1 MKSILLIVLLALTA
15 GCTYAQTAPPLAKP
29 YLHRAPALSSWIIT
43 YTYKTDA
50 PKPGETSPKPTPVA
64 IDRIVSVT
72 VIKNGKTYNEVT
84 LWTSGRRDEKWNLD
98 GIQLSTS
105 ADGRSIVPIPPPT
118 EEVPQPDYSDYSRHD
133 FEGFEWLAADHYKGV
148 EERQGTPAF
157 HFASGTK
164 QQAYLSVENHLPLL
178 LDDGEIERTYTYTK
192 PDAAALVPPEK
203 FVKVLRDYK
212 AGMAALRFHAS
223 PP

>member
-1 MKSILLIVLLALTA
+1 MKSIFLFLLFAIGTA
-15 GCTYAQTAPPLAKP
+15 QAQTTPPVKP
-29 YLHRAPALSSWIIT
+29 YLHRAPTLSSWTIT
-43 YTYKTDA
+43 YTYKDVS
-50 PKPGETSPKPTPVA
+50 KPGETSPKPPPVA
-64 IDRIVSVT
+64 VDRIVSVT
-72 VIKNGKTYNEVT
+72 VLKNGKIYNEVT

-98 GIQLSTS
+98 GIQLTTS

-148 EERQGTPAF
+148 EDRQGTPAY
-157 HFASGTK
+157 HFATGTK
-164 QQAYLSVENHLPLL
+164 QQAYVSVEKHLPLL
-178 LDDGEIERTYTYTK
+178 LDDGEIERTYTYAK
-192 PDAAALVPPEK
+192 PDAAALIPPEK
-203 FVKVLRDYK
+203 FVKVLKDYK